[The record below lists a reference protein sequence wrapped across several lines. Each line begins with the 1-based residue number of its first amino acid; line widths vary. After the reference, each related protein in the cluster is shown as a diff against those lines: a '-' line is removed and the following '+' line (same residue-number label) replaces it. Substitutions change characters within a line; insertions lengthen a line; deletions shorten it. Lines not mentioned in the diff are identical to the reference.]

1 MTKKHSLSRLSDAEL
16 LIEVRRLA
24 AIERVATADLIR
36 SLAEVEA
43 RRLHL
48 ASGCSSMFGYC
59 TRVLHLSEHAAY
71 ARIAAARLATEFPI
85 VMDLLMEGAITLTTV
100 TLLGRHLTAGNHLSV
115 LESARHKSKTDVEML
130 VATLHPQPDV
140 PPSVRKVTAP
150 KRHISETAP
159 LISEVVEA
167 IAIRRR
173 TTPEPPATP
182 PPPPVAVV
190 RAIAPERYKLQ
201 VTIGAE
207 TRAKL
212 RRAQDLL
219 RHTNRSADEAAVI
232 DRALTVLVEQLE
244 KTKYGRTV
252 RPRPA
257 APSDPTSRYL
267 PAHLRREV
275 SGRDSDR
282 CAFVGPEGRCAETA
296 GLQYHHRVP
305 FADGGPTTADNLEL
319 RCPAH
324 NSYEA
329 EQWFGPLFV
338 RETGSAWGLP
348 TEALSA
354 KVGELGLDQVP
365 GDHSARRRPASA
377 RQRRRCKAGRPITPG
392 AATFRQSPWRPFR
405 AAAGCDRTGPR
416 APSAWSAR
424 HAQTRRLDRP

>member
-1 MTKKHSLSRLSDAEL
+1 MTTNDSLSRLSDAEL
-16 LIEVRRLA
+16 LIEVKRLA

-48 ASGCSSMFGYC
+48 ASGCSSMFSYC
-59 TRVLHLSEHAAY
+59 TQVLHLSEHAAY
-71 ARIAAARLATEFPI
+71 ARIAAARVATEFPI
-85 VMDLLMEGAITLTTV
+85 VMNLLMEGAITLTTV
-100 TLLGRHLTAGNHLSV
+100 TLLGRHLTAENHAAL

-140 PPSVRKVTAP
+140 PASVRKVAAP
-150 KRHISETAP
+150 NRQASATAP
-159 LISEVVEA
+159 LTSEVAEA
-167 IAIRRR
+167 IAAPQA
-173 TTPEPPATP
+173 TKQEPAATP
-182 PPPPVAVV
+182 PPPPAAVV

-232 DRALTVLVEQLE
+232 DRALTLLVEQLE
-244 KTKYGRTV
+244 KTKYGRTD

-257 APSDPTSRYL
+257 GSSDPSSRHV

-275 SGRDSDR
+275 SGRDGDR
-282 CAFVGPEGRCAETA
+282 CAFVGPEGRCTETA
-296 GLQYHHRVP
+296 GLQYHHRIP
-305 FADGGPTTADNLEL
+305 FADGGPTTVDNLEL

-329 EQWFGPLFV
+329 ERWFGPLLV
-338 RETGSAWGLP
+338 RETGGTW
-348 TEALSA
+348 
-354 KVGELGLDQVP
+354 GELGLDQVP
-365 GDHSARRRPASA
+365 RDG
-377 RQRRRCKAGRPITPG
+377 
-392 AATFRQSPWRPFR
+392 
-405 AAAGCDRTGPR
+405 
-416 APSAWSAR
+416 
-424 HAQTRRLDRP
+424 